1 MLPMRPLEIAINKY
15 IALDPEAPDKLQAF
29 DDKVICLEITGLNKR
44 LYLHIKDQ
52 RINAHEAYDGKVDA
66 IISGTP
72 AALFKLGL
80 KKDTA
85 SLFFA
90 REVELRGDT
99 RLGRQF
105 KAFLSEMDIDWE
117 EYLSAIVGDIAAN
130 RIHKLFSGVHSWGRS
145 AADNFSSDVSEYLQE
160 ESRMVIS
167 GAELEMFFR
176 QVDDLRDGA
185 ERLSARIERMS
196 GSGTQ

>member
-1 MLPMRPLEIAINKY
+1 MQALLETAINKY
-15 IALDPEAPDKLQAF
+15 LALDPEAPDKLQAF
-29 DDKVICLEITGLNKR
+29 DDKVICLEISDLNKQ
-44 LYLHIKDQ
+44 LYLLIKD
-52 RINAHEAYDGKVDA
+52 RKIIVREIYDGPVDTV
-66 IISGTP
+66 ISGTP

-90 REVELRGDT
+90 REVELRGNT

-105 KAFLSEMDIDWE
+105 KALLSEMDIDWE
-117 EYLSAIVGDIAAN
+117 EHLSAIVGDIAAH
-130 RIHKLFSGVHSWGRS
+130 RLQKLFNGIHAWGRS
-145 AADNFSSDVSEYLQE
+145 AADNFSADVSEYIQE

-176 QVDDLRDGA
+176 QVDDLRDGT

-196 GSGTQ
+196 GSDTQ

>member
-1 MLPMRPLEIAINKY
+1 MTPILETALNQY
-15 IALDPEAPDKLQAF
+15 LALDPEAPGKLQAF
-29 DDKVICLEITGLNKR
+29 DSKVICLEISSLNKL
-44 LYLHIKDQ
+44 LYLIVKDQ
-52 RINAHEAYDGKVDA
+52 KINVRETYEGPVDTT
-66 IISGTP
+66 ISGTP
-72 AALFKLGL
+72 AGLFKLGL

-85 SLFFA
+85 ELFFA

-117 EYLSAIVGDIAAN
+117 EHLSAIIGDIAAN
-130 RIHKLFSGVHSWGRS
+130 KIQKLLSGIHAWGSS
-145 AADNFSSDVSEYLQE
+145 AANNFTADVSEYLQE

-167 GAELEMFFR
+167 GPEMEIFFQ
-176 QVDDLRDGA
+176 QVDILRDDT

-196 GSGTQ
+196 GPGGQ